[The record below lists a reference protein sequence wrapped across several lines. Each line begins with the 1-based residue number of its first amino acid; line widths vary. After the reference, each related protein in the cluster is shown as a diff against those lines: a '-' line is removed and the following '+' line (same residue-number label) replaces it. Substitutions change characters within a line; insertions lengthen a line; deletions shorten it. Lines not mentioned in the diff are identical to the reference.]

1 MKCENFLETM
11 ETGTL
16 WSRVLARR
24 HAKRCL
30 TCAETWRQFLEIKQ
44 HLKTAESLSSS
55 QRHLWSQAAEVSSTV
70 LGPSIIRVA
79 LPAAAAVI
87 VLSIG
92 SLVWL
97 LNQKEAQQVQKVMI
111 KDVVLRQHKEIKAG
125 LIALSEE
132 LETLS
137 RHAALLDERQ
147 QVRKLRDADTYDS
160 F

>member
-1 MKCENFLETM
+1 MKCENFLEAM

-16 WSRVLARR
+16 WRRVLARR

-30 TCAETWRQFLEIKQ
+30 TCAETWRQFLEIRQ
-44 HLKTAESLSSS
+44 HLKTAEPLSSS
-55 QRHLWSQAAEVSSTV
+55 QRRLWSQAAEVDATV
-70 LGPSIIRVA
+70 TRLSIIRVA

-97 LNQKEAQQVQKVMI
+97 LNQKEAPQVQQVMI
-111 KDVVLRQHKEIKAG
+111 KDVVLRQHKQIRAG
-125 LIALSEE
+125 LIALSED
-132 LETLS
+132 LETLA

-147 QVRKLRDADTYDS
+147 QVRKLRDADTYDL